1 MDIKELKHKH
11 ASQLAEAKALLTKE
25 NATPEDIEK
34 AKVILAQVDEVKR
47 QINML
52 EAVEDGEAYS
62 NEPAGTTAAHL
73 GFNPMKPGE
82 APVTVDSKA
91 WRELEVKVPFAPGL
105 YEVKKVRFHVPLEVQ
120 KKGYEPAFEAY
131 VRRGKG
137 RMGPNDLKALTEA
150 VDTAGGHLVPEQW
163 LAGLI
168 AKQATM
174 ATVRNFAR
182 VVTSSR
188 DLIRQPRR
196 KYTTNNEYTS
206 GVRLTWTGES
216 PAAATTARVTDATY
230 GNINIPVNTALA
242 TQLISFDLIE
252 DNAYDVMGDSMNL
265 FAEAFTL
272 GENDAFWNGTGA
284 GQPRGMLVDA
294 GDTTNWDAAITDT
307 ASASTLTADE
317 LIAVSYDLPSQYEMG
332 ARWFWAKATEKV
344 IRQLTDTNGDYM
356 WPVWAQRGN
365 FSAPDRDLEG
375 YPITRD
381 EFVPSTAD
389 AVDGSIIAVLGNL
402 NGYMIVDRV
411 GLSIQRFDEIYS
423 ETNNALL
430 LGRKRVGGQLL
441 EAYKLS
447 CYRYQTST

>member
-1 MDIKELKHKH
+1 MDVSQLKLKH
-11 ASQLAEAKALLTKE
+11 SSLIAEAKTLAAKENPSKDELTKIDSLLGQ
-25 NATPEDIEK
+25 A
-34 AKVILAQVDEVKR
+34 DEVKALIDTSKR
-47 QINML
+47 IS
-52 EAVEDGEAYS
+52 DGEAFG
-62 NEPAGTTAAHL
+62 NEPSGTVAAHL
-73 GFNPMKPGE
+73 GFRESGATEGLPE
-82 APVTVDSKA
+82 IDSKS
-91 WRELEVKVPFAPGL
+91 WRSLDITVPGPYGM
-105 YEVKKVRFHVPLEVQ
+105 EKKQVRYNVPLAVA
-120 KKGYEPAFEAY
+120 KKAYEPAFEAY
-131 VRRGKG
+131 IRRGKTEL
-137 RMGPNDLKALTEA
+137 GPSDRKTLTEA
-150 VDTAGGHLVPEQW
+150 VDSAGGYLVPEQW

-168 AKQATM
+168 AKQATA

-182 VVTSSR
+182 VIQTSR
-188 DLIRQPRR
+188 DVVQQPRR

-216 PAAATTARVTDATY
+216 PAAATTARVTDAVY
-230 GNINIPVNTALA
+230 GNIIIPVNTALA
-242 TQLISFDLIE
+242 TQLISFDLLE
-252 DNAYDVMGDSMNL
+252 DNAYDVLGDSMNL

-272 GENDAFWNGTGA
+272 GENNVFWNGNGA
-284 GQPRGMLVDA
+284 GQPRGILTSA

-307 ASASTLTADE
+307 AAASTITADE
-317 LIAVSYDLPSQYEMG
+317 LVAVAYALPSQYEIG
-332 ARWFWAKATEKV
+332 ARWFWSKSTEKS

-381 EFVPSTAD
+381 EFMPDPDD

-411 GLSIQRFDEIYS
+411 GLSVQRYDEIYS
-423 ETNNALL
+423 ETNTALL